1 MKAPGLLLL
10 LFLGLLAIW
19 AELPPASGQ
28 TEICRLPKEV
38 GPCLAAFSRWFY
50 NGQTQ
55 KCEAFTYGGCQG
67 NANNFKT
74 LEECQKKC
82 ERLITN
88 WLSRTRPGRAR
99 CSSRASELFGFPPD
113 PTWPSPRG
121 RRDREGE
128 GKGSPPTPLSLSLSL
143 GPGDAALP
151 PDRSAMRSDDFARS
165 GFLLLLFFFFLGG
178 PSPFWTDGPS
188 ASSQFVDMCSTF
200 PAESESC
207 GEPKRRFFY
216 NTTSQRCEPFLHRG
230 CTWNLN
236 QFYTIEECQRH
247 CGKIEKPGSC
257 PPSPTVIT
265 TECLTGC
272 MHDGSCPND
281 QKCCSFGCA
290 LRCSDPLKDLCRMPP
305 EKGPCHA
312 NIQNWYYD
320 WQTRRC
326 KRFTF
331 GGCLGNKN
339 NFKKRKECQLRCAR
353 RSK

>member
-1 MKAPGLLLL
+1 
-10 LFLGLLAIW
+10 
-19 AELPPASGQ
+19 
-28 TEICRLPKEV
+28 
-38 GPCLAAFSRWFY
+38 
-50 NGQTQ
+50 
-55 KCEAFTYGGCQG
+55 
-67 NANNFKT
+67 
-74 LEECQKKC
+74 
-82 ERLITN
+82 
-88 WLSRTRPGRAR
+88 
-99 CSSRASELFGFPPD
+99 
-113 PTWPSPRG
+113 
-121 RRDREGE
+121 
-128 GKGSPPTPLSLSLSL
+128 
-143 GPGDAALP
+143 
-151 PDRSAMRSDDFARS
+151 MRSDDFARS
-165 GFLLLLFFFFLGG
+165 SFLFFFFFLGG

-257 PPSPTVIT
+257 PPSPMVIT

-272 MHDGSCPND
+272 MHDGSCPDD

-353 RSK
+353 RST